1 MPYAMFCLMPLFALY
16 LKLLYLGS
24 GRRYGEHL
32 LFALHSN
39 AFAFAMFG
47 LMIMARRPEPGSDRV
62 PDGAVAGDLLA
73 AGHAARVRR
82 LCTGR
87 PACAGS
93 CWSPPTC

>member
-47 LMIMARRPEPGSDRV
+47 LMIMA
-62 PDGAVAGDLLA
+62 
-73 AGHAARVRR
+73 
-82 LCTGR
+82 
-87 PACAGS
+87 
-93 CWSPPTC
+93 